1 MGKEKKKSDWDN
13 LSEMLSQDADAP
25 QNVDEWNADEPSTA
39 PAVEAEAEKSVAKTS
54 AAKTKRVC
62 GEKKAKATKAR
73 KKAAPKTDKIDA
85 ALAAPVVD
93 APQDAETVDLT
104 VAETEKAPKKRR
116 RTTKK
121 VEQDETEL
129 VKNVLKLESETKAK
143 KRARSKA
150 AEANPFVGLLS
161 QIDRVAREEPEADAA
176 EAETEAEVAVE
187 TPETE
192 AEVAVEAPE
201 TEAEI
206 VVETPEENVESSDFF
221 GADFFADS
229 NVEELE
235 ISWGRPRADEPEAE
249 VAETVDETEPEA
261 VVEETVDAPVES
273 DVEETAPRRRERR
286 RRRRDD
292 RAPREEA
299 NVAETVSADDEDV
312 KTDFDLNDLD
322 AFFATDSEDEGVGFA
337 PRRESKKAE
346 KTVREEKTERVEKTR
361 PVATP
366 ERPTFDDD
374 AFDADEDDETRSKR
388 KRRRR
393 RNGRRAFED
402 DAETPTFAAETVE
415 NELETADETEAE
427 TETCEA
433 ERAPRDRRRRER
445 RPRRERE
452 TDVESV
458 ENDAVETNDE
468 RRAVAPERVL
478 PSWSD
483 AISHVVRFNMS
494 RRVNRRR

>member
-1 MGKEKKKSDWDN
+1 MGKDKKKSDWEN
-13 LSEMLSQDADAP
+13 LQEMLSQDVDAT
-25 QNVDEWNADEPSTA
+25 QNVDDWSADDSSTA
-39 PAVEAEAEKSVAKTS
+39 PAVEAEAEQSVAKTP
-54 AAKTKRVC
+54 AAKMKRVC
-62 GEKKAKATKAR
+62 GDKKAKATKAR
-73 KKAAPKTDKIDA
+73 KKPAPKTDKIDA
-85 ALAAPVVD
+85 ALAAPVAD
-93 APQDAETVDLT
+93 APQDAETLDLT

-116 RTTKK
+116 RATKK

-143 KRARSKA
+143 KRARAKA

-161 QIDRVAREEPEADAA
+161 QIERVAQDESVADAVS
-176 EAETEAEVAVE
+176 ESVE
-187 TPETE
+187 TQ
-192 AEVAVEAPE
+192 EVES
-201 TEAEI
+201 
-206 VVETPEENVESSDFF
+206 VVETSEPVAVDASETNVESSDFF
-221 GADFFADS
+221 AADFFADS

-235 ISWGRPRADEPEAE
+235 ISWGRPR
-249 VAETVDETEPEA
+249 VDEPEA
-261 VVEETVDAPVES
+261 VVEEVVAEAEPEPVAEATDDAPVETA
-273 DVEETAPRRRERR
+273 VEETAPRRRERR

-299 NVAETVSADDEDV
+299 SVADAFDDV
-312 KTDFDLNDLD
+312 KTDVDLNDLE

-346 KTVREEKTERVEKTR
+346 KVAQEEKTERVEKAR
-361 PVATP
+361 PAEEP
-366 ERPTFDDD
+366 ERPAVCDD

-393 RNGRRAFED
+393 RNGRRSFED
-402 DAETPTFAAETVE
+402 EVETPTFDAETVE
-415 NELETADETEAE
+415 AEPEVAEESETF
-427 TETCEA
+427 EA
-433 ERAPRDRRRRER
+433 ERAPRERRRRER

-452 TDVESV
+452 A
-458 ENDAVETNDE
+458 DAETPETVDANDE
-468 RRAVAPERVL
+468 RRVEAPERVL

>member
-13 LSEMLSQDADAP
+13 LSEALSQEAEAP
-25 QNVDEWNADEPSTA
+25 QNVDDWNADEPSTA
-39 PAVEAEAEKSVAKTS
+39 PAVEAEAEAEAEKSVAKTP
-54 AAKTKRVC
+54 AAKTKRAC

-85 ALAAPVVD
+85 ALASPVAD
-93 APQDAETVDLT
+93 ASQDAETVDLT

-121 VEQDETEL
+121 ADQDETEL

-143 KRARSKA
+143 KRARAKA

-161 QIDRVAREEPEADAA
+161 QIERVAQEEP
-176 EAETEAEVAVE
+176 VE
-187 TPETE
+187 TPESGDVEELE
-192 AEVAVEAPE
+192 A
-201 TEAEI
+201 I
-206 VVETPEENVESSDFF
+206 VETPEPLAVELAPSEEAAESSDFF

-235 ISWGRPRADEPEAE
+235 ISWGRPRAEESEAAVAEAVDAPETEAEPET
-249 VAETVDETEPEA
+249 VAEETA
-261 VVEETVDAPVES
+261 DAPVES
-273 DVEETAPRRRERR
+273 DAEEAAPRRRERR

-292 RAPREEA
+292 RAPREETNA
-299 NVAETVSADDEDV
+299 VETVSADDEDV

-337 PRRESKKAE
+337 PRRESPKVAK
-346 KTVREEKTERVEKTR
+346 EEKAERVEKAR
-361 PVATP
+361 PVETP
-366 ERPTFDDD
+366 ERPTFADD

-402 DAETPTFAAETVE
+402 DGETPTFDAETVE
-415 NELETADETEAE
+415 NADESEAE
-427 TETCEA
+427 PETFEA
-433 ERAPRDRRRRER
+433 ERAPRERRRRDR

-452 TDVESV
+452 TDVETV
-458 ENDAVETNDE
+458 ENDAVETTDE

>member
-25 QNVDEWNADEPSTA
+25 QIVDEWNADEPSTA

-85 ALAAPVVD
+85 ALAGSVVD
-93 APQDAETVDLT
+93 APQNAETVDLT

-143 KRARSKA
+143 KRARAKA
-150 AEANPFVGLLS
+150 AEAETFAGLLS
-161 QIDRVAREEPEADAA
+161 QINRVAQEAP
-176 EAETEAEVAVE
+176 ETETEIAVE

-192 AEVAVEAPE
+192 AEIAAEAPE

-206 VVETPEENVESSDFF
+206 AVEATEENVDSNDFF

-235 ISWGRPRADEPEAE
+235 ISWGRPRADESETV
-249 VAETVDETEPEA
+249 VAETVDAPETEAETETVA
-261 VVEETVDAPVES
+261 EETVDAPVES
-273 DVEETAPRRRERR
+273 DVEEAAPRRRERR

-292 RAPREEA
+292 RAPREET
-299 NVAETVSADDEDV
+299 NVAETVSAVDEDV

-346 KTVREEKTERVEKTR
+346 KVVREEKTERVEKAR
-361 PVATP
+361 PVETP

-402 DAETPTFAAETVE
+402 DVETPTFAAETVE

-427 TETCEA
+427 PETFEA
-433 ERAPRDRRRRER
+433 ERAPRDRRRRDR

-452 TDVESV
+452 NDVETV
-458 ENDAVETNDE
+458 ENDAVETTDE

>member
-39 PAVEAEAEKSVAKTS
+39 PAVEAEAEKSVAKTP
-54 AAKTKRVC
+54 AAKIKRVC

-85 ALAAPVVD
+85 ALASPVAD

-143 KRARSKA
+143 KRARAKA

-161 QIDRVAREEPEADAA
+161 QIDRVAREEPEVAV
-176 EAETEAEVAVE
+176 EEPETEAEIAVE

-192 AEVAVEAPE
+192 
-201 TEAEI
+201 TEAA
-206 VVETPEENVESSDFF
+206 VETPEENVESSDFF

-235 ISWGRPRADEPEAE
+235 ISWGRPRADEAETE

-273 DVEETAPRRRERR
+273 DVEEAAPRRRERR

-299 NVAETVSADDEDV
+299 NVAETCSADADEDV

-346 KTVREEKTERVEKTR
+346 KAVREEKTERVEKAR
-361 PVATP
+361 PVETP
-366 ERPTFDDD
+366 ERPTFADD

-402 DAETPTFAAETVE
+402 DVETPTFAAETVE
-415 NELETADETEAE
+415 TEPETVDETEVEAE
-427 TETCEA
+427 TYDA
-433 ERAPRDRRRRER
+433 ERAPRDRRRRDR

-452 TDVESV
+452 IDVESV
-458 ENDAVETNDE
+458 ENDAVETTDE

-483 AISHVVRFNMS
+483 AISHVVRFNIS

>member
-25 QNVDEWNADEPSTA
+25 QNADDWGADEPSTA
-39 PAVEAEAEKSVAKTS
+39 PAADVEAEVETEPEADQNAAK
-54 AAKTKRVC
+54 APAKTKRAC
-62 GEKKAKATKAR
+62 GEKKAKATKTR

-85 ALAAPVVD
+85 ALAAPVAD

-121 VEQDETEL
+121 TEQDETEL
-129 VKNVLKLESETKAK
+129 VKNVLKLEKETKAK
-143 KRARSKA
+143 KRARAKT
-150 AEANPFVGLLS
+150 AEVNPFVGLLS
-161 QIDRVAREEPEADAA
+161 QIERVAQDDSTDAA
-176 EAETEAEVAVE
+176 PSEPVAAVEPTEAEE
-187 TPETE
+187 TP
-192 AEVAVEAPE
+192 APLKIASTSE
-201 TEAEI
+201 S
-206 VVETPEENVESSDFF
+206 VESDAFF
-221 GADFFADS
+221 ADFFADS

-235 ISWGRPRADEPEAE
+235 ISWGRPQVDEPKAQAEAE
-249 VAETVDETEPEA
+249 PESVAESETE
-261 VVEETVDAPVES
+261 TPVEA
-273 DVEETAPRRRERR
+273 EPETAPRRRERR

-299 NVAETVSADDEDV
+299 DAEVAAQTIDDV
-312 KTDFDLNDLD
+312 KTDVDLNDLE

-337 PRRESKKAE
+337 PRRESKKVEKAE
-346 KTVREEKTERVEKTR
+346 KVVLADETPVE
-361 PVATP
+361 
-366 ERPTFDDD
+366 TFADD
-374 AFDADEDDETRSKR
+374 AFESDDEGDETRSKR

-393 RNGRRAFED
+393 RGGRRPFED
-402 DAETPTFAAETVE
+402 DVDAPT
-415 NELETADETEAE
+415 LDGEAE
-427 TETCEA
+427 TESADEIEEDAKICEP
-433 ERAPRDRRRRER
+433 EREPRERRRRER

-452 TDVESV
+452 FDGETS
-458 ENDAVETNDE
+458 ENAAETSDD

>member
-1 MGKEKKKSDWDN
+1 MGKDKKKSDWEN
-13 LSEMLSQDADAP
+13 LQEMLSQDVDAT
-25 QNVDEWNADEPSTA
+25 QNVDDWSADDSSTA
-39 PAVEAEAEKSVAKTS
+39 PAVEAEAEQSVAKTP

-62 GEKKAKATKAR
+62 GDKKAKATKAR
-73 KKAAPKTDKIDA
+73 KKPAPKTDKIDA
-85 ALAAPVVD
+85 ALAAPVAD
-93 APQDAETVDLT
+93 ASQDAETVDLT

-116 RTTKK
+116 RATKK

-143 KRARSKA
+143 KRARAKV

-161 QIDRVAREEPEADAA
+161 QIERVAQDEPVADAVS
-176 EAETEAEVAVE
+176 EPVE
-187 TPETE
+187 TQ
-192 AEVAVEAPE
+192 EVES
-201 TEAEI
+201 
-206 VVETPEENVESSDFF
+206 VVETSEPVAVDASETTVESSDFF
-221 GADFFADS
+221 AADFFADS

-235 ISWGRPRADEPEAE
+235 ISWGRPR
-249 VAETVDETEPEA
+249 VDEPEA
-261 VVEETVDAPVES
+261 VVEEVVAEPEAEPVAEATDDAPVETAA
-273 DVEETAPRRRERR
+273 EETAPRRRERR

-299 NVAETVSADDEDV
+299 SVAETVADAFDDV
-312 KTDFDLNDLD
+312 KTDVDLNDLE
-322 AFFATDSEDEGVGFA
+322 AFFATDVEDEGVGFA

-346 KTVREEKTERVEKTR
+346 KVAQEEKTERVEKAR
-361 PVATP
+361 PVEES
-366 ERPTFDDD
+366 ERPAVCVD

-393 RNGRRAFED
+393 RNGRRSFED
-402 DAETPTFAAETVE
+402 EAETPTFDAEPVE
-415 NELETADETEAE
+415 AEPEVAEE
-427 TETCEA
+427 TETFEA
-433 ERAPRDRRRRER
+433 ERAPRERRRRER

-452 TDVESV
+452 A
-458 ENDAVETNDE
+458 DAETFETVDANDE
-468 RRAVAPERVL
+468 RRVEAPERVL

>member
-25 QNVDEWNADEPSTA
+25 QNADDWGSDETSTA
-39 PAVEAEAEKSVAKTS
+39 PAVEPEVDQNVAK
-54 AAKTKRVC
+54 APAKTKRVC

-73 KKAAPKTDKIDA
+73 KKSAPKTDKIDA
-85 ALAAPVVD
+85 ALAAPLAD
-93 APQDAETVDLT
+93 ASQDAETIDLT

-121 VEQDETEL
+121 AEQDETEL
-129 VKNVLKLESETKAK
+129 IQNVLKLEKETKAK
-143 KRARSKA
+143 KRARAKT
-150 AEANPFVGLLS
+150 AEVNPFVGLLS
-161 QIDRVAREEPEADAA
+161 QIERVAQDDPVEVESAA
-176 EAETEAEVAVE
+176 PVAVDEPTKAEPIE
-187 TPETE
+187 T
-192 AEVAVEAPE
+192 AP
-201 TEAEI
+201 TAAS
-206 VVETPEENVESSDFF
+206 VESDDFF
-221 GADFFADS
+221 ADFFADS

-235 ISWGRPRADEPEAE
+235 ISWGRQQVDEPETPIEAETADEPEAAPE
-249 VAETVDETEPEA
+249 PIVETETEA
-261 VVEETVDAPVES
+261 EA
-273 DVEETAPRRRERR
+273 ETAPRRRERR

-299 NVAETVSADDEDV
+299 DAEVVAQTPDGV
-312 KTDFDLNDLD
+312 KTDVDLNDLE

-337 PRRESKKAE
+337 PRRESKKVEKAE
-346 KTVREEKTERVEKTR
+346 KVVRDAAPSADETPANET
-361 PVATP
+361 PVD
-366 ERPTFDDD
+366 E
-374 AFDADEDDETRSKR
+374 AFDNEGEETRSKR

-393 RNGRRAFED
+393 RGGRRPFED
-402 DAETPTFAAETVE
+402 EADAPTLDDEAEIEAADEI
-415 NELETADETEAE
+415 ETEAE
-427 TETCEA
+427 TYES

-452 TDVESV
+452 PEADPVS
-458 ENDAVETNDE
+458 ETPDE
-468 RRAVAPERVL
+468 RRGGAPERVL

>member
-1 MGKEKKKSDWDN
+1 MGKEKKKSDWEN
-13 LSEMLSQDADAP
+13 LQEMLSQDADAT
-25 QNVDEWNADEPSTA
+25 QNVDDWNADEPSTA
-39 PAVEAEAEKSVAKTS
+39 PAVEAEAEAEAEKSVAKAP

-62 GEKKAKATKAR
+62 GDKKAKATKTR
-73 KKAAPKTDKIDA
+73 KKTAPKTDKIDA
-85 ALAAPVVD
+85 ALATPVAD

-143 KRARSKA
+143 KRARAKV

-161 QIDRVAREEPEADAA
+161 QIERVAQDEPVAEAVAPETVVEADEV
-176 EAETEAEVAVE
+176 EAVVE
-187 TPETE
+187 TPETD
-192 AEVAVEAPE
+192 AVEIATSE
-201 TEAEI
+201 DAA
-206 VVETPEENVESSDFF
+206 ESSDFF

-235 ISWGRPRADEPEAE
+235 ISWGRPRADES
-249 VAETVDETEPEA
+249 ET
-261 VVEETVDAPVES
+261 VVEEPVAEAEPEPVAEET
-273 DVEETAPRRRERR
+273 DEPAVEETAPRRRERR

-299 NVAETVSADDEDV
+299 VAADPAVAAFDDV

-346 KTVREEKTERVEKTR
+346 KVAQDARPERVEKAR
-361 PVATP
+361 PVETP
-366 ERPTFDDD
+366 EIPAVDDD
-374 AFDADEDDETRSKR
+374 AFEDAEDDETRSKR
-388 KRRRR
+388 RRRRR
-393 RNGRRAFED
+393 RNGRRSFED
-402 DAETPTFAAETVE
+402 DVETPTLDAETVE
-415 NELETADETEAE
+415 SESENADEPEIF
-427 TETCEA
+427 EA

-452 TDVESV
+452 
-458 ENDAVETNDE
+458 VETETVDAADANDE
-468 RRAVAPERVL
+468 RRVEAPERVL

>member
-1 MGKEKKKSDWDN
+1 MGKEKKKSDWEN
-13 LSEMLSQDADAP
+13 LQEMLSQDADAP
-25 QNVDEWNADEPSTA
+25 QNVDDWSADETPIA
-39 PAVEAEAEKSVAKTS
+39 PVVEAEAEVEKSVAK
-54 AAKTKRVC
+54 APVAKTKRAC
-62 GEKKAKATKAR
+62 GEKKTKATTKTR
-73 KKAAPKTDKIDA
+73 KKTAPKTDKIDA
-85 ALAAPVVD
+85 ALAAPVAD

-121 VEQDETEL
+121 VEQNETEL

-143 KRARSKA
+143 KRARAQA

-161 QIDRVAREEPEADAA
+161 QIERVAQDEASVEETDEASVEVEEV
-176 EAETEAEVAVE
+176 EAAVE
-187 TPETE
+187 TPETV
-192 AEVAVEAPE
+192 EVE
-201 TEAEI
+201 
-206 VVETPEENVESSDFF
+206 VVETADSGDFF
-221 GADFFADS
+221 ADFFADS

-235 ISWGRPRADEPEAE
+235 ISWGRSRADEAETIVEEPVVAPEPEA
-249 VAETVDETEPEA
+249 VAEETDEAETEPEPVA
-261 VVEETVDAPVES
+261 EDA
-273 DVEETAPRRRERR
+273 APRRRERR

-292 RAPREEA
+292 RAPREETPA
-299 NVAETVSADDEDV
+299 LDASDDV
-312 KTDFDLNDLD
+312 KPDVDLNDLE

-346 KTVREEKTERVEKTR
+346 KVAQDEKPERVEKAR
-361 PVATP
+361 PVETV
-366 ERPTFDDD
+366 ERPTVCDG
-374 AFDADEDDETRSKR
+374 AFDADEDDEARSKR

-402 DAETPTFAAETVE
+402 D
-415 NELETADETEAE
+415 LETSTFDAEPVESAPEVVAESEVEPETFEP
-427 TETCEA
+427 
-433 ERAPRDRRRRER
+433 ERAPRERRRRER

-452 TDVESV
+452 VDFETVEP
-458 ENDAVETNDE
+458 DAAETNDE
-468 RRAVAPERVL
+468 RRVDAPERVL

>member
-1 MGKEKKKSDWDN
+1 MGKEKKKSDWEN
-13 LSEMLSQDADAP
+13 LQEMLSQDADAT
-25 QNVDEWNADEPSTA
+25 QNVDAWNADEPSTA
-39 PAVEAEAEKSVAKTS
+39 SVEAEAEKSVAKTP

-73 KKAAPKTDKIDA
+73 KKPAPKTDKIDA
-85 ALAAPVVD
+85 ALAVPVVD

-143 KRARSKA
+143 KRARAKA
-150 AEANPFVGLLS
+150 VEANPFVGLLS
-161 QIDRVAREEPEADAA
+161 QIERVAQDEPIADAA
-176 EAETEAEVAVE
+176 SEPVETE
-187 TPETE
+187 ETE
-192 AEVAVEAPE
+192 
-201 TEAEI
+201 T
-206 VVETPEENVESSDFF
+206 VVETPAPSAIEVATSEANAETSDFF
-221 GADFFADS
+221 ADFFADS
-229 NVEELE
+229 TVEELE
-235 ISWGRPRADEPEAE
+235 ISWGRPRAGEPEAPVE
-249 VAETVDETEPEA
+249 EIVAEAEAEA
-261 VVEETVDAPVES
+261 VAAEDDDAPVEAAVEETV
-273 DVEETAPRRRERR
+273 PRRRERR

-292 RAPREEA
+292 RAPREETPVEA
-299 NVAETVSADDEDV
+299 APIDASDDV
-312 KTDFDLNDLD
+312 KTDFDLNDLN

-337 PRRESKKAE
+337 PRRESKKPE
-346 KTVREEKTERVEKTR
+346 KVAQEEKVERLEKARPTETS
-361 PVATP
+361 
-366 ERPTFDDD
+366 ERP
-374 AFDADEDDETRSKR
+374 AFDVDALDAEEDDETRSKR

-393 RNGRRAFED
+393 RNGRRTFED
-402 DAETPTFAAETVE
+402 DAETPTFDAETVE
-415 NELETADETEAE
+415 IAPATVDEAEAEEEALET
-427 TETCEA
+427 

-452 TDVESV
+452 SDAETVEIA
-458 ENDAVETNDE
+458 DANDE
-468 RRAVAPERVL
+468 RRADAPERVL

>member
-25 QNVDEWNADEPSTA
+25 QNADDWGADEPSTA
-39 PAVEAEAEKSVAKTS
+39 PAAEVETDADQNAAK
-54 AAKTKRVC
+54 APAKTKRAC
-62 GEKKAKATKAR
+62 GEKKAKATKTR

-85 ALAAPVVD
+85 ALAAPVAD
-93 APQDAETVDLT
+93 ASQDAETVDLT

-121 VEQDETEL
+121 TEQDETEL
-129 VKNVLKLESETKAK
+129 VKNVLKLEKETKAK
-143 KRARSKA
+143 KRARAKT
-150 AEANPFVGLLS
+150 AEVNPFVGLLS
-161 QIDRVAREEPEADAA
+161 QIERVAQDEPTDAA
-176 EAETEAEVAVE
+176 VEPTETEE
-187 TPETE
+187 TPE
-192 AEVAVEAPE
+192 PLE
-201 TEAEI
+201 TASP
-206 VVETPEENVESSDFF
+206 TENVESENFF
-221 GADFFADS
+221 ADFFADS

-235 ISWGRPRADEPEAE
+235 ISWGRPQVDEPKAQAEPE
-249 VAETVDETEPEA
+249 VAAEPETEPEPVA
-261 VVEETVDAPVES
+261 EPESETPVEA
-273 DVEETAPRRRERR
+273 EIETSPRRRERR

-299 NVAETVSADDEDV
+299 DAEVAVQPTDDV

-337 PRRESKKAE
+337 PRRESKKVEKAE
-346 KTVREEKTERVEKTR
+346 KVEKI
-361 PVATP
+361 VLVDETP
-366 ERPTFDDD
+366 AETFADD
-374 AFDADEDDETRSKR
+374 AFESDAESDETRSKR

-393 RNGRRAFED
+393 RGGRRSFED
-402 DAETPTFAAETVE
+402 DVDAPTLDGEAEIES
-415 NELETADETEAE
+415 ADEIEEVAKIYE
-427 TETCEA
+427 P
-433 ERAPRDRRRRER
+433 EREPRERRRRER

-452 TDVESV
+452 FDAETSD
-458 ENDAVETNDE
+458 DAVEASDE
-468 RRAVAPERVL
+468 RRAGAPERVL

>member
-1 MGKEKKKSDWDN
+1 MGKDKKKSDWEN
-13 LSEMLSQDADAP
+13 LQEMLSQDVDAT
-25 QNVDEWNADEPSTA
+25 QNVDDWNADEPSTA
-39 PAVEAEAEKSVAKTS
+39 PVAEAEAEKSVAKTP

-62 GEKKAKATKAR
+62 GDKKAKATKTR
-73 KKAAPKTDKIDA
+73 KKPAPKTDKIDA
-85 ALAAPVVD
+85 ALATPV
-93 APQDAETVDLT
+93 AEAAQDAETVDLT

-116 RTTKK
+116 RATKK

-129 VKNVLKLESETKAK
+129 VKNVLKLENETKAK
-143 KRARSKA
+143 KRARAKA

-161 QIDRVAREEPEADAA
+161 QIERVAQDEAVVEAEPEAV
-176 EAETEAEVAVE
+176 EAEV
-187 TPETE
+187 TE
-192 AEVAVEAPE
+192 AVVEASE
-201 TEAEI
+201 TNAE
-206 VVETPEENVESSDFF
+206 TGDFF
-221 GADFFADS
+221 ADFDFFADS

-235 ISWGRPRADEPEAE
+235 ISWGRPRAEEPSVEPVVE
-249 VAETVDETEPEA
+249 EPVAEAEPEA
-261 VVEETVDAPVES
+261 VAEEAEAATVEPVVEEA
-273 DVEETAPRRRERR
+273 APRRRDRR

-299 NVAETVSADDEDV
+299 SAAPVAEASDDV
-312 KTDFDLNDLD
+312 KTDVDLNDLE

-346 KTVREEKTERVEKTR
+346 KVAQEEKTERVEKAR
-361 PVATP
+361 PTETT
-366 ERPTFDDD
+366 ERPAVCDA
-374 AFDADEDDETRSKR
+374 AFDADEDEEETRSKR

-393 RNGRRAFED
+393 RNGRRSFED
-402 DAETPTFAAETVE
+402 EAETPTVDVETVE
-415 NELETADETEAE
+415 AEPEVADEPE
-427 TETCEA
+427 TFEA

-452 TDVESV
+452 VDAETVEIV
-458 ENDAVETNDE
+458 DANDD
-468 RRAVAPERVL
+468 RRAEAPERVL

>member
-1 MGKEKKKSDWDN
+1 MGKEKKKSDWEN
-13 LSEMLSQDADAP
+13 LQEMLSQDADAT
-25 QNVDEWNADEPSTA
+25 QNVDDWNADEPSTA
-39 PAVEAEAEKSVAKTS
+39 PAVEAEAEAEAEKSVAKAP

-62 GEKKAKATKAR
+62 GDKKAKATKTR
-73 KKAAPKTDKIDA
+73 KKTAPKTDKIDA
-85 ALAAPVVD
+85 ALATPVAD

-129 VKNVLKLESETKAK
+129 VKNVLKLENETKAK
-143 KRARSKA
+143 KRARAKA
-150 AEANPFVGLLS
+150 VEANPFVGLLS
-161 QIDRVAREEPEADAA
+161 QIERVAQEEPVVDAEAPEVVETPA
-176 EAETEAEVAVE
+176 EAEVSEVAVE
-187 TPETE
+187 TPEE
-192 AEVAVEAPE
+192 VEVAVSEAS
-201 TEAEI
+201 
-206 VVETPEENVESSDFF
+206 VESGDFF
-221 GADFFADS
+221 ADFFADS

-235 ISWGRPRADEPEAE
+235 ISWGRPRVDELEAVAEETVAEPEPEAT
-249 VAETVDETEPEA
+249 VAETVES
-261 VVEETVDAPVES
+261 ES
-273 DVEETAPRRRERR
+273 DAEESAPRRRERR

-299 NVAETVSADDEDV
+299 SVETVSASSDDV
-312 KTDFDLNDLD
+312 KTDVDLNDLE

-346 KTVREEKTERVEKTR
+346 KVAKEEKVERDEE
-361 PVATP
+361 P
-366 ERPTFDDD
+366 ERPSYCDD
-374 AFDADEDDETRSKR
+374 AFEDDEDESRSKR

-393 RNGRRAFED
+393 RNGRRSFED
-402 DAETPTFAAETVE
+402 DAETPTFDDEPAAET
-415 NELETADETEAE
+415 ELVDESETESDA
-427 TETCEA
+427 CEP
-433 ERAPRDRRRRER
+433 ERAPRERRRRER

-452 TDVESV
+452 ADVETV
-458 ENDAVETNDE
+458 EPDVDE
-468 RRAVAPERVL
+468 RREVAPERVL